1 MELGPG
7 VAKAFLAGAEGTEVL
22 GCSGDDVIVEVEVD
36 TAGLVYRRL
45 SVSNQIRIFQE
56 TAINASINLWRGKTP
71 PILPQQKDNCHT
83 FNVLGR
89 IVLRIKDGALPSNVE
104 VGLDGHDC

>member
-45 SVSNQIRIFQE
+45 SVPRSVYF
-56 TAINASINLWRGKTP
+56 K
-71 PILPQQKDNCHT
+71 QQQSM
-83 FNVLGR
+83 
-89 IVLRIKDGALPSNVE
+89 LR
-104 VGLDGHDC
+104 

>member
-36 TAGLVYRRL
+36 PAGLVYRRL
-45 SVSNQIRIFQE
+45 SVTRSASFKKQQSMLQRISGGVKRPQSFL
-56 TAINASINLWRGKTP
+56 NKKT
-71 PILPQQKDNCHT
+71 
-83 FNVLGR
+83 
-89 IVLRIKDGALPSNVE
+89 IVIPLTSL
-104 VGLDGHDC
+104 VGLFFASRTGPCQVTSK